1 MNEILKKLR
10 TLHNYSQSYV
20 AEYLNVSRQ
29 MYIKYENGDV
39 DPSVKVI
46 TDLCQLYK
54 VSYSTILGELNFSK
68 EESDKIYDAYD
79 THNSG
84 ERYVASPAVPYGIK
98 NSYSALQSKA
108 INQIKELSDF
118 QIISVLAYMKLLNE
132 EFSENTKEK
141 YKKATAQPVNPIE
154 VERINSVYDKISKEE
169 QLRFA
174 KAGSKNV
181 CEALKNDTW

>member
-10 TLHNYSQSYV
+10 TIHNYSQSYV
-20 AEYLNVSRQ
+20 AEYLNISRQ

-39 DPSVKVI
+39 DPSIKVI
-46 TDLCQLYK
+46 TDLCQLYR
-54 VSYSTILGELNFSK
+54 VSYSTILGEQEFLQDQSAN
-68 EESDKIYDAYD
+68 IYDTYSK
-79 THNSG
+79 HNS
-84 ERYVASPAVPYGIK
+84 EENCVASPGVSYGIK
-98 NSYSALQSKA
+98 KSYSALQSKA

-132 EFSENTKEK
+132 EIAENTKEK
-141 YKKATAQPVNPIE
+141 YRKATAQPVDPIE
-154 VERINSVYDKISKEE
+154 VERINSVYDKIPKEE

-174 KAGSKNV
+174 KVGSKNV